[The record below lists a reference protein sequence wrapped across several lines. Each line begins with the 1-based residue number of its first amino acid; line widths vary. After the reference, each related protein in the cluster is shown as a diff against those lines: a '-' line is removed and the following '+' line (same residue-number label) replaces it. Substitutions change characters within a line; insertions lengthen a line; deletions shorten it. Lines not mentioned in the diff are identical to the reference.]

1 MSINLPQINYGKL
14 KGRIK
19 DEKNIVYY
27 RRGLEELSLNVTNAC
42 PNACAFCIRDRD
54 QGWGV
59 SNLYLSRD
67 PSIEEIMQAYDE
79 ESEKILALG
88 VDLKKIKICGYGEP
102 ILRFEDLKPI
112 ARHIRKKGSND
123 NLEVQI
129 TTTGWPYFR
138 FISPDKERISE
149 LKEAGVSH
157 IYLSVNALDKKNY
170 DKLVRPGINEID
182 SDAFSDTLKF
192 GEGAKEAGLDVT
204 LGFIRLGKI
213 TDEEVKSF
221 AERYGMKY
229 RLRDFEE

>member
-67 PSIEEIMQAYDE
+67 PGVEEIIQAYDE

-112 ARHIRKKGSND
+112 ARHIRERDSND
-123 NLEVQI
+123 NLEIQV

-138 FISPDKERISE
+138 FISPDAGRISE
-149 LKEAGVSH
+149 LKGIGVSH

-170 DKLVRPGINEID
+170 GKLVRPGINEID
-182 SDAFSDTLKF
+182 NDAFSDTLRF

-229 RLRDFEE
+229 RLRDFEG